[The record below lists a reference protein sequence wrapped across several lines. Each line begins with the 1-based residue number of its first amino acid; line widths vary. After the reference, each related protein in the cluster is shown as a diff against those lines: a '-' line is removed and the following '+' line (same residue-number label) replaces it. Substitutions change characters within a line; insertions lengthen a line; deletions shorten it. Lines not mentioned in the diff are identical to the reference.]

1 MLGNVSK
8 WLRIL
13 GYETLFLK
21 MPSDETLIKLS
32 RENNGI
38 LLTSDEELFKK
49 AKSIGVAVIFVNSNL
64 SLKEKLVKVFKE
76 SNLKPQLNSTRCTV
90 CGGELS
96 KIEMKEL
103 REFFFTSDFWVCK
116 KCGKLYWRGS
126 HWKNIMK
133 MYDELRKELSD

>member
-21 MPSDETLIKLS
+21 RPSDETLIKLS